1 MSYRPKQQ
9 FNHPIGPEY
18 SRPWGLFQNSRV
30 RREISQ
36 LDATEDCQRIV
47 FLLKAYEFPSD
58 LTHALEMGLYHTYG
72 SRTVA
77 KLLDYTQ
84 EFENFGQKR
93 YDDTYILIA
102 QFMEAG
108 WDNDL
113 GARALKQVAKAHSR
127 FAIKNDDYLFVLWT
141 FIEFP
146 IQWMRKYGWRKFTEH
161 EEKAW
166 YAYWL
171 RIGEHM
177 GIHSL
182 PEKKTEFADFVE
194 SYEQREMVPNEY
206 SERVS
211 MATVRIMQGWLPK
224 FLRPFVMPLAAC
236 ISEPRFLEAINYD
249 RPHYLMRLFVHSCL
263 KLRALFKRIVSFDRF
278 PDLLSENY
286 YRTYPEGDY
295 EIEKLKP
302 DYFDNK
308 NLSTDK
314 ISN

>member
-1 MSYRPKQQ
+1 MSYRQKRQ
-9 FNHPIGPEY
+9 FNHPAGPEY
-18 SRPWGLFQNSRV
+18 KRPWGIFQNPKV
-30 RREISQ
+30 REEIAK
-36 LDATEDCQRIV
+36 LDAKEDCQRIV
-47 FLLKAYEFPSD
+47 FLLKSYEFPSD

-108 WDNDL
+108 WDSDL
-113 GARALKQVAKAHSR
+113 GAQALKQVAKAHSR
-127 FAIKNDDYLFVLWT
+127 FSIRNDDYLFVLWT

-146 IQWMRKYGWRKFTEH
+146 IQWMRKYGWRKFTAH

-171 RIGEHM
+171 KIGEHM

-182 PEKKTEFADFVE
+182 PEDKDDFSKFVE
-194 SYEQREMVPNEY
+194 DYELREMIPNEY

-211 MATVRIMQGWLPK
+211 MATVRIMQGWLPRII
-224 FLRPFVMPLAAC
+224 RPLVMPLAAC
-236 ISEPRFLEAINYD
+236 LSEPRFLEAINYK
-249 RPHYLMRLFVHSCL
+249 RSHFFMRLIVLGSL
-263 KLRALFKRIVSFDRF
+263 KVRAKIKRFISFDRF

-286 YRTYPEGDY
+286 YRTYPDGKY

-302 DYFDNK
+302 DYFNK
-308 NLSTDK
+308 DGIQT
-314 ISN
+314 

>member
-1 MSYRPKQQ
+1 MSNQPKHQ
-9 FNHPIGPEY
+9 FNHPKGPEY
-18 SRPWGLFQNSRV
+18 KRPWGLLQNPKV
-30 RREISQ
+30 RQEIAQ
-36 LDATEDCQRIV
+36 LDAKKDCQRIV

-108 WDNDL
+108 WDNEL

-146 IQWMRKYGWRKFTEH
+146 IQWMRKYGWRKFTPH

-171 RIGEHM
+171 KIGEHM
-177 GIHSL
+177 GIQSL
-182 PEKKTEFADFVE
+182 PREKEVFASFVE
-194 SYEQREMVPNEY
+194 DYEKREMVPNEY

-224 FLRPFVMPLAAC
+224 ILRPLVMPLAAC
-236 ISEPRFLEAINYD
+236 LSEPRFLEAVNYKK
-249 RPHYLMRLFVHSCL
+249 PSFIAKFLVHSCL
-263 KLRALFKRIVSFDRF
+263 KIRALIKRLISFDKF
-278 PDLLSENY
+278 PDLLAENY
-286 YRTYPEGDY
+286 YRTYPNGDF
-295 EIEKLKP
+295 EIEALKP
-302 DYFDNK
+302 DYFEQS
-308 NLSTDK
+308 NLKTK
-314 ISN
+314 TLN

>member
-1 MSYRPKQQ
+1 MSNQPKHQ
-9 FNHPIGPEY
+9 FNHPKGPEY
-18 SRPWGLFQNSRV
+18 KRPWCLFQNPKV
-30 RREISQ
+30 REEIAQ
-36 LDATEDCQRIV
+36 LDAKKDCQRIV

-108 WDNDL
+108 WDNEL

-146 IQWMRKYGWRKFTEH
+146 IQWMRKYGWRKFTPH

-171 RIGEHM
+171 KIGEHM
-177 GIHSL
+177 GIQSL
-182 PEKKTEFADFVE
+182 PREKEIFASFVE
-194 SYEQREMVPNEY
+194 
-206 SERVS
+206 
-211 MATVRIMQGWLPK
+211 
-224 FLRPFVMPLAAC
+224 
-236 ISEPRFLEAINYD
+236 
-249 RPHYLMRLFVHSCL
+249 
-263 KLRALFKRIVSFDRF
+263 
-278 PDLLSENY
+278 
-286 YRTYPEGDY
+286 DY
-295 EIEKLKP
+295 EKNTRDIINNLDLKWEDGIKSYKNIDKP
-302 DYFDNK
+302 VTTASLHQVRGKILKNTSDQWKQYQE
-308 NLSTDK
+308 NLSKVQTLLK
-314 ISN
+314 SKNINF